1 MLKAELKRKAPQ
13 LSLLGSSPPD
23 IKQLRTL
30 RRELEA
36 IAEILARPIA
46 EVSGKRSLRPVGA
59 QRRNA
64 TQDAAQSKAPHI
76 PFDATAGP
84 NAEKE

>member
-36 IAEILARPIA
+36 IAAILARPIA